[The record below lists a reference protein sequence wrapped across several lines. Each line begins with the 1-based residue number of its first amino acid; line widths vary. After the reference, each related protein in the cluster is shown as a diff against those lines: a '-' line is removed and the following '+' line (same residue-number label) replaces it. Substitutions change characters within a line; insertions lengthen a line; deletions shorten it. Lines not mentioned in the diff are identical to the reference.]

1 MRGHAHDELKLS
13 LQVGLLEDREHA
25 AGIRHLKLGVQV
37 HFTVGGVHET
47 VQTLTGVGVEHLC
60 VNDQSVLSR
69 QVRQLDAL
77 AVSQVGA
84 QLFAVEVDG
93 LDRGSN
99 RVNEGG
105 GTFLS
110 VEADFNLRREDVFV
124 LRQVEFDTVRVH
136 ALNDGCAF
144 DCLIAG

>member
-1 MRGHAHDELKLS
+1 M
-13 LQVGLLEDREHA
+13 
-25 AGIRHLKLGVQV
+25 
-37 HFTVGGVHET
+37 
-47 VQTLTGVGVEHLC
+47 QTLTGVGVEHLC
-60 VNDQSVLSR
+60 VNDQGVLSR

-84 QLFAVEVDG
+84 QLFAVEVNG

-110 VEADFNLRREDVFV
+110 VETDFNLEEKTS
-124 LRQVEFDTVRVH
+124 LSSEGQVQYGTSAR
-136 ALNDGCAF
+136 A
-144 DCLIAG
+144 

>member
-1 MRGHAHDELKLS
+1 M
-13 LQVGLLEDREHA
+13 
-25 AGIRHLKLGVQV
+25 
-37 HFTVGGVHET
+37 
-47 VQTLTGVGVEHLC
+47 QTLAGVGVEHLC
-60 VNDQSVLSR
+60 VNDQGVLSR

-84 QLFAVEVDG
+84 QLFTVEVNG
-93 LDRGSN
+93 LDRGGN

-105 GTFLS
+105 CTFLS

-124 LRQVEFDTVRVH
+124 LRKVKLNTVRVH